1 LQLHNKNIEKAILSS
16 IVYRPEVMDD
26 LVYDLPVGE
35 YFYDSN
41 HRKIYQ
47 TMLQLHQ
54 NSEPIDEEFIEKY
67 LQADKKFNQNSIVE
81 LMAVSPLVDTV
92 AYIREL
98 KELKFRRDVV
108 SLSTKMFKIAKD
120 EDKNKDIIE
129 NKIQQD
135 LFEMISSEQ
144 SKGFLTAKEAISKTL
159 SYMEILKER
168 GNKLLTGV
176 DTGFYELNLKTAGF
190 NKGDLIIIAAR
201 PAMGKTTIA
210 LNMVL
215 KSIENSDGVVF
226 FSLEMPAEQLMLRLL
241 SAKTGIPLQNLRV
254 GNIDDGQWERVSDAM
269 HDFENKTLLIDDNT
283 NATIG
288 SIRTRARRLKMQF
301 PDIKLIVID
310 YLQLIQSASNKDR
323 HLEVS
328 EISRGLKTLAREIET
343 PIIALSQLN
352 RELEKRVNK
361 RPMISDL
368 RESGSIEQDADLIL
382 FVHREDVYQQIEN
395 QKRQREA
402 KEKGIALT
410 EEDST
415 MANVV
420 PAELI
425 IGKQRNGPIGIVELS
440 FIKDITKFTD
450 NITSQVAYES
460 NIQQTEA
467 NVEGLD
473 TSSMNMI

>member
-1 LQLHNKNIEKAILSS
+1 MQLHNKNIEKAILSS

-328 EISRGLKTLAREIET
+328 EISRGLKTLA
-343 PIIALSQLN
+343 
-352 RELEKRVNK
+352 
-361 RPMISDL
+361 
-368 RESGSIEQDADLIL
+368 
-382 FVHREDVYQQIEN
+382 
-395 QKRQREA
+395 
-402 KEKGIALT
+402 
-410 EEDST
+410 
-415 MANVV
+415 
-420 PAELI
+420 
-425 IGKQRNGPIGIVELS
+425 
-440 FIKDITKFTD
+440 
-450 NITSQVAYES
+450 
-460 NIQQTEA
+460 
-467 NVEGLD
+467 
-473 TSSMNMI
+473 

>member
-1 LQLHNKNIEKAILSS
+1 MQLHNKNIEKAILSS

-26 LVYDLPVGE
+26 LVYDLPSGE

-67 LQADKKFNQNSIVE
+67 LQADTKFNQNSIVE

-159 SYMEILKER
+159 NYIEVLKER

-254 GNIDDGQWERVSDAM
+254 GNIDDSQWEQVSDAM
-269 HDFENKTLLIDDNT
+269 HEFENKTLLIDDNT

-410 EEDST
+410 TEDST

-450 NITSQVAYES
+450 NINNQVAYQD

-467 NVEGLD
+467 HIEGLD

>member
-1 LQLHNKNIEKAILSS
+1 MQLHNKNIEKAILSS

-26 LVYDLPVGE
+26 LVYDLPSGE

-67 LQADKKFNQNSIVE
+67 LQADTKFNQNSIVE

-159 SYMEILKER
+159 NYIEVLKER

-254 GNIDDGQWERVSDAM
+254 GNIDDSQWEQVSDAM
-269 HDFENKTLLIDDNT
+269 HEFENKTLLIDDNT

-450 NITSQVAYES
+450 NINNQVAYQD

-467 NVEGLD
+467 HIEGLD